1 MALKARV
8 AVLVAFVLACA
19 TTLADAAPTVKT
31 ATTAQSAQAAGGC
44 RDKTLVP
51 TRSNVKRIRTATVCL
66 VNVHRRSHGLKRVRS
81 NADLQRAAQRYSR
94 LMVSQRFFDHVAP
107 DGTTLDNRV
116 AKTRY
121 TRRANAWALGE
132 NLAWGEDPRSTPL
145 ATVRKWM
152 ASPFHRTQVLAPH
165 FRDIGVGIT
174 RGAPMRVQIPGATY
188 SAVFGGRSMR

>member
-8 AVLVAFVLACA
+8 AVLVAFVLACG
-19 TTLADAAPTVKT
+19 TTLADAAPAPTAKI
-31 ATTAQSAQAAGGC
+31 ATTAAGC

-51 TRSNVKRIRTATVCL
+51 TRANVKRIRAATVCL
-66 VNVHRRSHGLKRVRS
+66 LNVHRRSHGLPQLRS
-81 NADLQRAAQRYSR
+81 NADLQGAAQRYSG

-107 DGTTLDNRV
+107 DGATLDNRI

-121 TRRANAWALGE
+121 TLRANAWALGE

-145 ATVRKWM
+145 ATVGKWM

-174 RGAPMRVQIPGATY
+174 RGAPMQAQIPGATY